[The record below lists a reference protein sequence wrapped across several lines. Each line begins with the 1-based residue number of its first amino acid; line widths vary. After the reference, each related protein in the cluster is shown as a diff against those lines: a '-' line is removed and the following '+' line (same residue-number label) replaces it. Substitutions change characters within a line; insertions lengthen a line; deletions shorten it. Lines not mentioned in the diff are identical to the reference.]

1 MPLLLVWLFLTVTKL
16 KSIEV
21 PEPDFTLS
29 TSGCGPCW
37 ESAPPN
43 EVLVFIPA
51 LLMAGAHHVFPWEP
65 GIHYL
70 AFFLCVSFF
79 LHLPF
84 TRWGGVLSLQ
94 VSGPRVPIFRHSH
107 HHGCVRGGPG
117 LAVWEAEPPASC
129 IAHLPWVSPWWE
141 GTGEELEWA
150 LPLIMLC

>member
-70 AFFLCVSFF
+70 AFFCVCLSFYIFLSHDGVVLCLCKCLVQEFPFSGTPITMEVSEGAQGW
-79 LHLPF
+79 LCGRQSRLLPALL
-84 TRWGGVLSLQ
+84 TCPGSAPGGRARGRNW
-94 VSGPRVPIFRHSH
+94 SG
-107 HHGCVRGGPG
+107 
-117 LAVWEAEPPASC
+117 
-129 IAHLPWVSPWWE
+129 
-141 GTGEELEWA
+141 
-150 LPLIMLC
+150 LCP